1 MRQDEPT
8 WVWYLAWGG
17 ALKAGLTLSLL
28 LWPAAPAPVAVPPRE
43 IAVRC
48 ETHPAAESASVVGET
63 AGQVECVE
71 VEPAPIVRA

>member
-8 WVWYLAWGG
+8 WGWYLACGV

-28 LWPAAPAPVAVPPRE
+28 FWPAAPAPVAVPPRE

-48 ETHPAAESASVVGET
+48 EPPPAAESASVVGET

-71 VEPAPIVRA
+71 VDPAPSVRA

>member
-8 WVWYLAWGG
+8 WGWYLACGV
-17 ALKAGLTLSLL
+17 AFKAGLTLSLL
-28 LWPAAPAPVAVPPRE
+28 FWPAAPAPVAVPPRE

-48 ETHPAAESASVVGET
+48 ETPPAAESASVVGET

-71 VEPAPIVRA
+71 VDPAPSVRA